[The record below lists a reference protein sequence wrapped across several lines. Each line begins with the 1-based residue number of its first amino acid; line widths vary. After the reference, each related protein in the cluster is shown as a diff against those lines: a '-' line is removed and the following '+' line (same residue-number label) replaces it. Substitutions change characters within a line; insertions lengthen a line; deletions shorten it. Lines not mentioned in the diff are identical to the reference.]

1 MHKMKD
7 KFDLNEI
14 LDLKEKDTAQNHTW
28 TYQDGVGL
36 KIYEL
41 KAGASVIDIVNKQ
54 KENCNDDIYYLKKEC
69 VYRTANDT
77 AKLLGVNKIIH
88 IKHHFRSV
96 V

>member
-1 MHKMKD
+1 MYKMKD

-14 LDLKEKDTAQNHTW
+14 LDLKEKNTAQNHTW

-41 KAGASVIDIVNKQ
+41 KAGASVIDIVDKQ
-54 KENCNDDIYYLKKEC
+54 KENCDDDIYYLKKEC

-77 AKLLGVNKIIH
+77 AKLLGVKKIIH